1 LVLIAES
8 HVAYNPFLDQ
18 FLMFYSQA
26 DAGNGLTRGLEDP
39 LARRT
44 YVPTKLDND
53 LTGAI
58 LANKF
63 RLVILTGNAG
73 DGKTAFIQKLEEAA
87 VSRGSVRTN
96 WTAHGSEFDNAG
108 RHFTT
113 LYDGSIDVDG
123 KSNAAVLDDVF
134 KDFEGNSPPT
144 AEICRVAAMNEGK
157 LRDYFSASK
166 KHNWLSS
173 VILDHLQLNKPLPD
187 DIVLVNLNLRSVVDA
202 QEQTSDCLLDRI
214 LDRYVAPEF
223 WEDCQNCP
231 SRYHCPVKFN
241 VDTLRLYPEAGL
253 AGKELEDAQ
262 KYNAEARAVRV
273 RLKSLFQILHFRKRI
288 HLTIRDVRSVLA
300 YALFGK
306 KTCKQ
311 IEQEIQAGDVD
322 FTPRYYY
329 NAIFDA
335 TEKDRVL
342 TFLREFD
349 VGLASNPRID
359 SELSFVEPT
368 GLDFRRRFFAFEA
381 TNAARSR
388 SRIDEDDLLKLYGE
402 RPESPEERTPDKL
415 AAAQRYVMLLR
426 RKLFFEGR
434 LGTEAVQP
442 VVMHDLIPYDNVQEY
457 IEFIASGK
465 DPQGR
470 LKDSI
475 ILAISRSESIYDAE
489 RGRENICIRTRQQGS
504 AKVRAFYTY
513 PASHFNLVVEQ
524 PNQQARFVEFLPS
537 ILRLEY
543 AGSDIALEISLDLY
557 ETLMRIRE
565 GYVPA
570 AGEMKAF
577 FLNLLMFKKQL
588 MSSPSERLLLA
599 ESDYQLY
606 QLRRTPQNGI
616 EMSVA

>member
-1 LVLIAES
+1 MA
-8 HVAYNPFLDQ
+8 HNPFLDQ

-26 DAGNGLTRGLEDP
+26 DVGNGLTRGLDNE

-44 YVPTKLDND
+44 YVPTKLDKE

-58 LANKF
+58 LDNKF

-87 VSRGSVRTN
+87 VGRGSELKLR
-96 WTAHGSEFDNAG
+96 TAHGSEFESAG

-123 KSNAAVLDDVF
+123 KSNTAVLDEFF
-134 KDFEGNSPPT
+134 KNFEGNDPPT
-144 AEICRVAAMNEGK
+144 AQICRVVAMNEGK
-157 LRDYFSASK
+157 LRDYFSASQ
-166 KHNWLSS
+166 KHGWLGK
-173 VILDHLQLNKPLPD
+173 VILDHLQLNKPLPE
-187 DIVLVNLNLRSVVDA
+187 DIVLVNLNLRAVVDA
-202 QEQTSDCLLDRI
+202 QEQITDCLLDQI

-223 WEDCQNCP
+223 WEDCQNCS

-253 AGKELEDAQ
+253 EGKELEDVQ

-306 KTCKQ
+306 KSCKQ

-329 NAIFDA
+329 NAIFDR

-342 TFLREFD
+342 WFLREFD
-349 VGLASNPRID
+349 IGLASNPRID
-359 SELSFVEPT
+359 SGLSFVEPT
-368 GLDFRRRFFAFEA
+368 GQEFRRRFFPFDRS

-388 SRIDEDDLLKLYGE
+388 SRIDEDDLLKLYSE
-402 RPESPEERTPDKL
+402 RPESPEERTPEKL

-426 RKLFFEGR
+426 RKLFFEARSHGGAPSP
-434 LGTEAVQP
+434 LVL
-442 VVMHDLIPYDNVQEY
+442 HDLIPYDNVREY
-457 IEFIASGK
+457 IQFIGSGK
-465 DPQGR
+465 DPQGK

-475 ILAISRSESIYDAE
+475 ILAISRSENIYDAE
-489 RGRENICIRTRQQGS
+489 RGRENVCIRTRQQGS
-504 AKVRAFYTY
+504 TKVRAFYTY
-513 PASHFNLVVEQ
+513 PSSHFNLVVEQ
-524 PNQQARFVEFLPS
+524 ANQQSRFVEFLPS

-543 AGSDIALEISLDLY
+543 AGTDITLEINLDLY

-599 ESDYQLY
+599 EGDYQLY